1 MAEPGDPSQGLAI
14 GSFVGEYRIES
25 LLGEG
30 GMGTVYAAVHPV
42 IGKKVAVKVL
52 SASVTQDR
60 NAIERFVLEAR
71 SVNAIGHANIVD
83 IFSFGQLP
91 DHRHYF
97 VMERLEGETL
107 RARIDRQG
115 RVSAVE
121 ALAPFRDVGRALA
134 AAHRNQIIHRDL
146 KPDNI
151 MLAADETG
159 RLSAKLLDFGVAKL
173 LDTGAG
179 SANSPKT
186 RAGTVVGT
194 PQYMAPEQCLG
205 GALDARSDLYA
216 LGVVLYEALT
226 GQLPFNGSTVVE
238 IWQGH
243 VGKPPPPLR
252 DALPAGAPWSAELDA
267 LVMQLL
273 AKNPSN
279 RLQTAAQFCEA
290 IDAIAPTLGAA
301 PARKDRPPRLDAPLV
316 PPTHSL
322 MMTSPGGIAAPSA
335 DELARLAAAF
345 EARIADVVTLDDV
358 AAYGQP
364 GQRSAVPQAGPLSAS
379 FGPVDVD
386 LDMPEPSA
394 APHVP
399 GLSAPHVPGLSAPHV
414 PGLSAPSPVRP
425 SVPTRA
431 AAVAEEARYAP
442 PSAPEVSLELGL
454 DTVEPARPR
463 RIPTGPQRP
472 VARPA
477 PTPSGSSTWLI
488 VVGVIVLAAGV
499 AALMLVYR

>member
-14 GSFVGEYRIES
+14 GSFVGEYRIEA

-52 SASVTQDR
+52 AAAVTQDR

-107 RARIDRQG
+107 RARIDRLG
-115 RVSAVE
+115 PVSAVA

-151 MLAADETG
+151 MLAADEKG
-159 RLSAKLLDFGVAKL
+159 GLSAKLLDFGVAKL

-179 SANSPKT
+179 SVRSPKT

-205 GALDARSDLYA
+205 GAVDARSDLYA
-216 LGVVLYEALT
+216 LGVVLFEALT
-226 GQLPFNGSTVVE
+226 GHLPFDGSTVVE

-243 VGKPPPPLR
+243 VGKLPPPLR
-252 DALPAGAPWSAELDA
+252 GSMPPGSAWSDELEA

-273 AKNPSN
+273 AKSPSN
-279 RLQTAAQFCEA
+279 RLQNAAQLCEA
-290 IDAIAPTLGAA
+290 IDAIAPTLGAT
-301 PARKDRPPRLDAPLV
+301 PARRDRPPRLDAPLV
-316 PPTHSL
+316 PPTQAIL
-322 MMTSPGGIAAPSA
+322 MTCPGGVTAPSQ

-345 EARIADVVTLDDV
+345 EARIADVVTLDNV
-358 AAYGQP
+358 SVYLPPGEGAA
-364 GQRSAVPQAGPLSAS
+364 RDAGPPSAT

-386 LDMPEPSA
+386 LDMPDPSA

-399 GLSAPHVPGLSAPHV
+399 GLSAPPPPAAPGPN
-414 PGLSAPSPVRP
+414 APSRAVPAPV
-425 SVPTRA
+425 S
-431 AAVAEEARYAP
+431 EDARYAP

-454 DTVEPARPR
+454 DTVAAPRPR
-463 RIPTGPQRP
+463 RIPTAPPRP
-472 VARPA
+472 AARPA
-477 PTPSGSSTWLI
+477 PAASAGSSTWLI
-488 VVGVIVLAAGV
+488 VVGVLVVAAGV
-499 AALMLVYR
+499 AALMLVYRQ